1 MGTRVFTGLM
11 IGITFRISQDMLG
24 PASLV
29 FGFEPIL
36 ASLTPILI
44 SLAAGLFMLRKR

>member
-1 MGTRVFTGLM
+1 M
-11 IGITFRISQDMLG
+11 IGIVFRISQDMMG

-29 FGFEPIL
+29 FGFTPIL

-44 SLAAGLFMLRKR
+44 SLGAGFFMLRRR